1 MIEERGW
8 SVPEREDWCGKEVGG
23 SAAQEAVRWRQRGSE
38 GAGRLG
44 ERRGDDS
51 AARRAPAG
59 RLGERRGGDSA
70 ARRAPGG
77 SESGEEATA
86 RL

>member
-51 AARRAPAG
+51 AAG
-59 RLGERRGGDSA
+59 RG
-70 ARRAPGG
+70 PGG

-86 RL
+86 QLGGRRAATARL

>member
-1 MIEERGW
+1 MGW

-23 SAAQEAVRWRQRGSE
+23 SAAQEAGSRRKRGSE
-38 GAGRLG
+38 VAAARLG
-44 ERRGDDS
+44 ERSGD
-51 AARRAPAG
+51 
-59 RLGERRGGDSA
+59 DSA